1 MNRLQEL
8 PGEADSTLLSTAAA
22 ASAADPRTTT
32 VTTTVSVPRRGQA
45 AIRRPPLKPLISGA
59 TLTTSPD
66 VGACTICPLPM

>member
-32 VTTTVSVPRRGQA
+32 VSVPRRGQA
-45 AIRRPPLKPLISGA
+45 AIRRAPLKPLISGA